1 MIKVVTIV
9 GTRPEIIRLSRV
21 LPALDKY
28 YDHTLVHTGQN
39 YDYELNEVFFTD
51 LSLRKPD
58 YFLNCGGGAAAE
70 VIANVIVKTDQLLRK
85 IAPDAVLILGD
96 TNSALASISAKR
108 LKIPIFHMEAGNRS
122 FDLRV
127 PEEINRKIV
136 DHIADVNLTYSAIAR
151 DYLLR
156 EGISPDFVINTGSP
170 MKEVLS
176 YYSEKIVS
184 SEIVQK
190 MDLTPRKYFVVSL
203 HREEN
208 VDVPE
213 KLHELGKIF
222 DFLVNNYAYPI
233 VFSVHPRT
241 RLRLEELGMKFN
253 EYVKVLKPL
262 SFTDYVALQLGSFVV
277 MSDSGTITEEA
288 SILNLRALNLRDS
301 QERPEGFE
309 EGTVMLTGV
318 NLSRITQALKILND
332 QHVGELRTIH
342 PVMDYMSDTV
352 SEKVC
357 RIILSYLDY
366 VNTNVWKKNIN
377 FN

>member
-1 MIKVVTIV
+1 MTIV

-21 LPALDKY
+21 LPALDKH

-70 VIANVIVKTDQLLRK
+70 VIANVIVKTDELLRK

-156 EGISPDFVINTGSP
+156 EGISPEFVINTGSP

-208 VDVPE
+208 VDVPD
-213 KLHELGKIF
+213 KLYELKRIF
-222 DFLVNNYAYPI
+222 ESLVENYGYPI
-233 VFSVHPRT
+233 IFSVHPRT
-241 RLRLEELGMKFN
+241 RLRIEELGIQFN
-253 EYVKVLKPL
+253 EFVKIMKPL
-262 SFTDYVALQLGSFVV
+262 SFTDYVALQLDSFVV

-288 SILNLRALNLRDS
+288 SILNFRALNLRDS

-332 QHVGELRTIH
+332 QHVGELRSIN
-342 PVMDYMSDTV
+342 PVADYMSDTV

-357 RIILSYLDY
+357 RIILSY
-366 VNTNVWKKNIN
+366 VNYINENIWKKNTKYN
-377 FN
+377 